1 MVVKINSFTFLI
13 DALNE
18 SWLLLLATNGHMY
31 EMFGDCGLRNCLP
44 LRKLIRGRMLQVTT
58 QSPNI
63 LYMMLPP
70 GWYFFPKSKVIGN
83 CFIGSTFIT
92 RFKQGSFQEIQNTLL

>member
-1 MVVKINSFTFLI
+1 MLLFIINV
-13 DALNE
+13 NE
-18 SWLLLLATNGHMY
+18 HMY
-31 EMFGDCGLRNCLP
+31 EMFGVCGLRNCLP
-44 LRKLIRGRMLQVTT
+44 LQKLIRGRMLQVTT
-58 QSPNI
+58 KPPNI

-70 GWYFFPKSKVIGN
+70 GWYFSPKSKVLGN

>member
-1 MVVKINSFTFLI
+1 VFTGKFTNGYI
-13 DALNE
+13 ENQKNVDAI
-18 SWLLLLATNGHMY
+18 APNGHMY

-44 LRKLIRGRMLQVTT
+44 LQKLIRGRMLQVTT
-58 QSPNI
+58 KSPNI
-63 LYMMLPP
+63 LYMMLPL
-70 GWYFFPKSKVIGN
+70 GWYFFPKSKVLGN

>member
-1 MVVKINSFTFLI
+1 MSIIGFSTM
-13 DALNE
+13 AY
-18 SWLLLLATNGHMY
+18 NGHMY

-44 LRKLIRGRMLQVTT
+44 LQKLIRGRMLQVTT
-58 QSPNI
+58 KPPNI

-70 GWYFFPKSKVIGN
+70 GWYFFPKSKVLGN